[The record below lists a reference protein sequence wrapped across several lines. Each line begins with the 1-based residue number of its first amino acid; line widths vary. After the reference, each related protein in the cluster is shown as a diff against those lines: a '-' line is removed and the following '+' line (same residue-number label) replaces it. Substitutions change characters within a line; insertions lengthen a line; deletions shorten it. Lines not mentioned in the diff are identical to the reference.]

1 MKLNYFNKN
10 TGKILVISLIFSI
23 LMIIILHAALATLV
37 TNNFEKSASIFT
49 ESLSENVYLPNYTGN
64 SYMLNSKNNPQY
76 LNLVL
81 KTLEFI
87 KDYPAVQVSI
97 YNANAQKII
106 ATNKNSINLYY
117 SNNQYSFSKLMDLIT
132 KTIIQKDKV
141 DINNALAGQ
150 SFSEVF
156 TSARFNYQS
165 IGSLIKVTL
174 PITVNFDQKIDQVI
188 GVVEIY
194 YDITK
199 EWKILAKT
207 RFFVILL
214 LIIMSFINYILIKN
228 NLLEAN
234 KIINQQST
242 EIEKLNKDLE
252 KARDENQQKSDFLA
266 NTSHELRTP
275 LNAIIGFSEI
285 IMSEAMGPIKNKH
298 YKEYA
303 GDINISGNHLLSLIN
318 DILDYSKASA
328 QKLEVELNTL
338 DIRKI
343 IATSIRLITP
353 RAKENSLELKYEA
366 TDYPIL
372 IKADPMRLKQCLLN
386 LLSNA
391 VKFTPSGGKITIST
405 IIEEIDELKFA
416 VIKVEDTGIG
426 IEDKDLARAM
436 SAFGQVDSNLNRKYE
451 GTGLGLPFTK
461 KLVELMNGTFKIRS
475 KIGIGTIASMKFA
488 CDL

>member
-23 LMIIILHAALATLV
+23 LMVIILHAVLATLV
-37 TNNFEKSASIFT
+37 KRNFEQSASIFT
-49 ESLSENVYLPNYTGN
+49 ESLSDNVYMPNYTGD
-64 SYMLNSKNNPQY
+64 SYMLDSKNNPQY
-76 LNLVL
+76 LNLIL

-87 KDYPAVQVSI
+87 KDYPAVQINI

-106 ATNKNSINLYY
+106 STNKNTINPYY
-117 SNNQYSFSKLMDLIT
+117 LNHQYNFAKLMDLIS
-132 KTIIQKDKV
+132 KAIIQRDKQN
-141 DINNALAGQ
+141 INNALAG
-150 SFSEVF
+150 EVF
-156 TSARFNYQS
+156 SQLFILAKFNHES
-165 IGSLIKVTL
+165 IGSLLKITL
-174 PITVNFDQKIDQVI
+174 PIIVNFDQKTDQVI

-194 YDITK
+194 YDITQQ
-199 EWKILAKT
+199 WKMLSNT

-214 LIIMSFINYILIKN
+214 MGILFLVNYLLIRN

-234 KIINQQST
+234 KIINQQSL
-242 EIEKLNKDLE
+242 ELEDLNKELE

-285 IMSEAMGPIKNKH
+285 IMSEAMGPIENEQ

-328 QKLEVELNTL
+328 KKLEVESITI

-343 IATSIRLITP
+343 ITTSLRLITP
-353 RAKENSLELKYEA
+353 RAKENSLELKHEIP
-366 TDYPIL
+366 DYPIL
-372 IKADPMRLKQCLLN
+372 IKADPKRLKQCLLN

-405 IIEEIDELKFA
+405 TIEEIDELKF
-416 VIKVEDTGIG
+416 VIIKVEDTGIG
-426 IEDKDLARAM
+426 IADKDLARAM
-436 SAFGQVDSNLNRKYE
+436 SAFGQVDSKLNRKYE

-475 KIGIGTIASMKFA
+475 KLGIGTIASMKFA
-488 CDL
+488 CD

>member
-141 DINNALAGQ
+141 DIKNALAGQ

-165 IGSLIKVTL
+165 TGSLIKVTL

-188 GVVEIY
+188 GVVEI
-194 YDITK
+194 
-199 EWKILAKT
+199 
-207 RFFVILL
+207 
-214 LIIMSFINYILIKN
+214 
-228 NLLEAN
+228 
-234 KIINQQST
+234 
-242 EIEKLNKDLE
+242 
-252 KARDENQQKSDFLA
+252 
-266 NTSHELRTP
+266 
-275 LNAIIGFSEI
+275 
-285 IMSEAMGPIKNKH
+285 
-298 YKEYA
+298 
-303 GDINISGNHLLSLIN
+303 
-318 DILDYSKASA
+318 
-328 QKLEVELNTL
+328 
-338 DIRKI
+338 
-343 IATSIRLITP
+343 
-353 RAKENSLELKYEA
+353 
-366 TDYPIL
+366 
-372 IKADPMRLKQCLLN
+372 
-386 LLSNA
+386 
-391 VKFTPSGGKITIST
+391 
-405 IIEEIDELKFA
+405 
-416 VIKVEDTGIG
+416 
-426 IEDKDLARAM
+426 
-436 SAFGQVDSNLNRKYE
+436 
-451 GTGLGLPFTK
+451 
-461 KLVELMNGTFKIRS
+461 
-475 KIGIGTIASMKFA
+475 
-488 CDL
+488 